1 MKKRPLALILTLLLV
16 LTGCA
21 APAAGPSESNEPS
34 KPDEPSKPNE
44 PSHGAAKALSE
55 GGTPVYDGPEIDLAS
70 DTRTALLDFSTTLL
84 QGCQE
89 DGKNMLLSPVS
100 VLYALGMTANG
111 ASGDTLREMEAVFGT
126 PVPVLNGYLCA
137 YRNILPQEEN
147 SKLSIANSIWF
158 RDMDG
163 FTVSDA
169 FLEANAG
176 WYGAALYRAPFDEG
190 TVRDINNWVSGN
202 TDGMIDKILDRLE
215 PETVMALINA
225 VCFDAEWAVIYEDV
239 DIHDGV
245 FTREDGLQDSAE
257 LMYSQES
264 LFLEG
269 ELCTGVRKPY
279 RNGCSFVAL
288 LPNEGVSVD
297 ELLQSLT
304 GEELLRIL
312 DTPLDI
318 DVRTVLPKLKLDY
331 SVSLKDV
338 LAGMGM
344 PSAFNPNTADFSGIG
359 SMSDGSGLVI
369 SDVLHKTHIEVDERG
384 TKAGAVTAVMVD
396 TATAVMEP
404 KPYREVVLDRPF
416 LYLIIDDTAELPLF
430 IGTCMGLEN

>member
-1 MKKRPLALILTLLLV
+1 MKKRLLALILTFLLA

-21 APAAGPSESNEPS
+21 APTEGPSKPNEPSQPNEPS
-34 KPDEPSKPNE
+34 KPDEPSHSVAE
-44 PSHGAAKALSE
+44 ALSE

-70 DTRTALLDFSTTLL
+70 DTRTALLDFSTVLL

-89 DGKNMLLSPVS
+89 DGKSMLLSPVS

-111 ASGDTLREMEAVFGT
+111 AAGETLREMEDVFGT

-137 YRNILPQEEN
+137 YRNILPQEED

-190 TVRDINNWVSGN
+190 TVRDINNWVSEN
-202 TDGMIDKILDRLE
+202 TDGMIDKILERLE
-215 PETVMALINA
+215 PDTVMALINA
-225 VCFDAEWAVIYEDV
+225 VCFDAEWSVIYA
-239 DIHDGV
+239 DIDIYDGV
-245 FTREDGLQDSAE
+245 FTREDGSQDSAE

-288 LPNEGVSVD
+288 LPNEGVTVD
-297 ELLQSLT
+297 ELLRSLT

-312 DTPLDI
+312 DTPLEI
-318 DVRTVLPKLKLDY
+318 EVRTVLPKFKLDY
-331 SVSLKDV
+331 SASLKDV

-344 PSAFNPNTADFSGIG
+344 PSAFGPQADFSGIG
-359 SMSDGSGLVI
+359 SLDDGSGLVI

-384 TKAGAVTAVMVD
+384 TKAGAVTDVVVAD
-396 TATAVMEP
+396 TAVIEP
-404 KPYREVVLDRPF
+404 EPYREVVLDRPF
-416 LYLIIDDTAELPLF
+416 LYLIVDDTAELPLF